1 MKEKDSLAETLR
13 TQRIIMLIRANNNI
27 MTSLRPLRLCE
38 SYKY

>member
-1 MKEKDSLAETLR
+1 MKEKDSLAETLSA
-13 TQRIIMLIRANNNI
+13 QRIIMLIRANNNI